1 MEILRVENLTKVYG
15 KGENEVRALDGV
27 SFSVEKGEFVA
38 IIGPSGSGKS
48 TLLHI
53 LGAVDEPSSGKV
65 FMDGKDVFKQ
75 NEEQLAIF
83 RRRQVGLVYQFYN
96 LIPVLDVVE
105 NITLPVQLDGRKINR
120 ERLQDM
126 VALLGLH
133 GREKH
138 LPNQLSGGQ
147 QQRVSIAR
155 ALALSPK
162 LMLFD
167 EPTSALDP
175 ELTGEI
181 LSVIRDLAS
190 RRMSMV
196 VVTHEM
202 SFARDVAD
210 RIIFMDGGVIVEEGE
225 PERIIDNPQNERTRQ
240 FLKRYGG

>member
-105 NITLPVQLDGRKINR
+105 NITLPVQLDGRKVNR
-120 ERLQDM
+120 SVYGRW
-126 VALLGLH
+126 LLFWDFTA
-133 GREKH
+133 GR
-138 LPNQLSGGQ
+138 
-147 QQRVSIAR
+147 SIF
-155 ALALSPK
+155 L
-162 LMLFD
+162 
-167 EPTSALDP
+167 TSFQ
-175 ELTGEI
+175 EG
-181 LSVIRDLAS
+181 SS
-190 RRMSMV
+190 R
-196 VVTHEM
+196 E
-202 SFARDVAD
+202 F
-210 RIIFMDGGVIVEEGE
+210 
-225 PERIIDNPQNERTRQ
+225 Q
-240 FLKRYGG
+240 